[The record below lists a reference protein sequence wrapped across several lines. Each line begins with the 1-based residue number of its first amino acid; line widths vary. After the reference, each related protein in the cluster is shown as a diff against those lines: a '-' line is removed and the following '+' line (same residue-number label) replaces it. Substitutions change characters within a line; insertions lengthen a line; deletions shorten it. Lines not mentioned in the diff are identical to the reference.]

1 MEPTQNDLPAAES
14 PPRTRSR
21 LKAALAGLALAG
33 MLTTW
38 GAASVLAA
46 SPDPSASPSTTT
58 TTTDDSSGT
67 TEDTGD
73 RVCPNEDT
81 TDSGTDTTSS

>member
-1 MEPTQNDLPAAES
+1 V
-14 PPRTRSR
+14 
-21 LKAALAGLALAG
+21 KAALAGLAIAG

-46 SPDPSASPSTTT
+46 SPDPSASESAT

-67 TEDTGD
+67 TDTSGD
-73 RVCPNEDT
+73 HVCPNEDSS
-81 TDSGTDTTSS
+81 DSSSDATAS

>member
-1 MEPTQNDLPAAES
+1 MEPTQDYPAAVAES
-14 PPRTRSR
+14 PPRSRSR

-46 SPDPSASPSTTT
+46 SPDPSASASPSA
-58 TTTDDSSGT
+58 TTDDSSGT
-67 TEDTGD
+67 TDTSGD
-73 RVCPNEDT
+73 HVCPNEDT
-81 TDSGTDTTSS
+81 TDSSSDATSS

>member
-1 MEPTQNDLPAAES
+1 MEPTQNYLAAVAEA
-14 PPRTRSR
+14 PRRRSR
-21 LKAALAGLALAG
+21 LKAALAGLGIAG

-58 TTTDDSSGT
+58 TTDDSSGT

-81 TDSGTDTTSS
+81 TDSATDATSS

>member
-1 MEPTQNDLPAAES
+1 
-14 PPRTRSR
+14 
-21 LKAALAGLALAG
+21 LKAALAGLAIAG
-33 MLTTW
+33 MLSTW

-67 TEDTGD
+67 TVDTAD